1 MTVYTGTVTSGSGNY
16 ANQNLLELIKDKL
29 VLEGWTV
36 LRYNTGIEPRELI
49 VQGDGYSGTEEI
61 YIGFRSYQNVGNDY
75 YNLSVSTFIGYVSGN
90 TYAAQP
96 GYVENSLCAHNTTID
111 YWLNITPQR
120 VLMALKVG
128 TPVYE
133 TAYVGKFFPYA
144 SPSQFPYPV
153 CCIGTLTGQPATRF
167 SDTTHTMGFRGTR
180 TNCLMRDV
188 AGASIQ
194 PATWPYNS
202 TVIANATDASYA
214 GQQRET
220 GTYYFL
226 NPIQLMKL
234 NSDIYGEL
242 EGVYHISGFNNIVEN
257 TISVSGRDFVVIQD
271 VSRNGFNDYLAVE
284 V

>member
-1 MTVYTGTVTSGSGNY
+1 MTAYVGTVTSGSGNY
-16 ANQNLLELIKDKL
+16 ANQNLLLLIKDSL
-29 VLEGWTV
+29 VTEGWTV
-36 LRYNTGIEPRELI
+36 LRYDVGVEPRELI
-49 VQGDGYSGTEEI
+49 VQGVGYSGTEEI
-61 YIGFRSYQNVGNDY
+61 YLGFRSYQSVGSDY

-90 TYAAQP
+90 AYAAQP

-111 YWLNITPQR
+111 YWINISPQR
-120 VLMALKVG
+120 VALALKVG

-133 TAYVGKFFPYA
+133 TAYVGKFYPYA

-153 CCIGTLTGQPATRF
+153 CCIATLTGQPTTRF
-167 SDTTHTMGFRGTR
+167 SDTSHTMGFRGSR
-180 TNCLMRDV
+180 TNCLMRDT

-202 TVIANATDASYA
+202 VIMTNTTESSIA
-214 GQQRET
+214 GQQRDT
-220 GTYYFL
+220 GGYYYL

-257 TISVSGRDFVVIQD
+257 TISVGGRDFVVIQD
-271 VSRNGFNDYLAVE
+271 VSRTGFNDYIALE

>member
-36 LRYNTGIEPRELI
+36 LRYDTGVEPRELI

-61 YIGFRSYQNVGNDY
+61 YIGFRSYQSVGDDY

-90 TYAAQP
+90 TYATQP
-96 GYVENSLCAHNTTID
+96 GYVENSLCGHNTTID

-144 SPSQFPYPV
+144 SPSQYPYPV
-153 CCIGTLTGQPATRF
+153 CCIGTLTDQPATRF
-167 SDTTHTMGFRGTR
+167 SDTAHTMGFRGSS

-194 PATWPYNS
+194 PATWPFNS
-202 TVIANATDASYA
+202 ILITNTTSSDAS
-214 GQQRET
+214 GQQRDTE
-220 GTYYFL
+220 GYYFL

-257 TISVSGRDFVVIQD
+257 TISVSGRNFVVIQD
-271 VSRNGFNDYLAVE
+271 VSRTDFNDYIAVE